1 MLRKYTIRNS
11 ESGITLMEV
20 MVSISLSVIIA
31 IGAIWALMAFFN
43 KYEEYTLRT
52 YLYQESF
59 NALTQVKG
67 GLALGTGEDTYFYGV
82 SSGSKLRVT
91 RGFSNVSG
99 KGLMVIPSRQIGGY
113 FDYSEY
119 YFNEGKIFGTYL
131 YQSVSPPSP
140 IVLFPAKH
148 RDKIFVTDFTVD
160 MLNDPQN
167 SDDQQNPGKVVRVTL
182 EAELRHK
189 NKIYPVRYSTI
200 MTRFK

>member
-67 GLALGTGEDTYFYGV
+67 GLALGAGEDTYFYGV
-82 SSGSKLRVT
+82 SSGSKLRIT
-91 RGFSNVSG
+91 RGFSNISG
-99 KGLMVIPSRQIGGY
+99 KGLMVIPSRQVGGY

-119 YFNEGKIFGTYL
+119 Y
-131 YQSVSPPSP
+131 
-140 IVLFPAKH
+140 
-148 RDKIFVTDFTVD
+148 
-160 MLNDPQN
+160 
-167 SDDQQNPGKVVRVTL
+167 
-182 EAELRHK
+182 
-189 NKIYPVRYSTI
+189 
-200 MTRFK
+200 